1 MVTTVLT
8 KLTGDL
14 VNLVLNGLLTLP
26 EVGNHRRDALQLYLC
41 PTDLPEQSLTG
52 GLQVAHLRYQLT
64 FVFLSGAVPG
74 FCLLHIAATLQS
86 PLLVDLFD
94 KFGVQG
100 SHICRFSLNGT
111 AKDCSP

>member
-14 VNLVLNGLLTLP
+14 VYLFLNGLLAFP
-26 EVGNHRRDALQLYLC
+26 EIGDHRRDTLQFYLG

-64 FVFLSGAVPG
+64 FVFLGGAVPG
-74 FCLLHIAATLQS
+74 FCLFHIAATLQS
-86 PLLVDLFD
+86 PLLVNLF
-94 KFGVQG
+94 KK
-100 SHICRFSLNGT
+100 L
-111 AKDCSP
+111 